1 MPRQQ
6 LIKIRTG
13 GSTPAAGDFA
23 VSEPAWDSSNK
34 RFYIKAAD
42 NTMAE
47 IGGVTNMY
55 GANQADYG
63 LVTEGINSTANYGT
77 LI

>member
-1 MPRQQ
+1 MARQQ

-13 GSTPAAGDFA
+13 SSTPNAADFL

-42 NTMAE
+42 NSMAE
-47 IGGVTNMY
+47 VGGVTNLY

>member
-13 GSTPAAGDFA
+13 ATTPAAGDFQ
-23 VSEPAWDSSNK
+23 VSEPAWDASNK

-42 NTMAE
+42 NSMAE
-47 IGGVTNMY
+47 VGGVTNLY

-63 LVTEGINSTANYGT
+63 LLTEGINSTANYGT
-77 LI
+77 LT